1 MRQEHLV
8 QLKKEYQEKGYCQIR
23 DFFNASEIK
32 VIEETLETAKEKSQ
46 ISQEKVTLKIGK
58 YEDIDTKDH
67 AYDLVKY
74 DFVSSLL
81 KRKLPFLNAITE
93 KKIMIM
99 HNAFFSVEPN
109 QKGLGWHVGVGSF
122 SFTKMDDFGASIWIP
137 LDEITKE
144 YRGGMQYVPTNIFPG
159 KFLYTIHD
167 LHLRNSIKWDESKG
181 DLNEY
186 VANANTI
193 MNKIT
198 EDVIDYTIQDGYEE
212 GQYKPGDV
220 LFFDKYVLHRS
231 VPLNPGLHKIRR
243 AFVIRLVDYD
253 TRVDEERLGLFS
265 TYTQLH
271 SRFYKTLPRYN
282 KDSVLVMVSRSIK
295 QGLKSPYLRD
305 IPYVQK
311 TLSDR
316 IADESENLESEN
328 LLEGQN
334 TLKLDNFDVDLAEIK
349 ETLKQSLAE
358 ALYAD
363 ISEIEEEK
371 KFVDLGLDSIVGVEW
386 ITSINATY
394 NLNMKATKLYD
405 YPTLL
410 DLVHYISSE
419 LIKSQSKNQ
428 LFQGNQITLK
438 ASPKN
443 QDLPTDAQEVRQKI
457 RSILN
462 QVARKKLTAQEANKM
477 IAKIKQGK

>member
-1 MRQEHLV
+1 MRQENLGK
-8 QLKKEYQEKGYCQIR
+8 LKEEYEEKGYCQIR
-23 DFFNASEIK
+23 GFFNPSEIK
-32 VIEETLETAKEKSQ
+32 VIEEALETAKEKSEV
-46 ISQEKVTLKIGK
+46 SKEKVTLKIGK
-58 YEDIDTKDH
+58 YEAIDTKDH

-81 KRKLPFLNAITE
+81 KRKLPFLNAITG

-137 LDEITKE
+137 LDEITEE
-144 YRGGMQYVPTNIFPG
+144 YRGGMQYVPIDVFPG

-167 LHLRNSIKWDESKG
+167 LHLKNNIKWDESKG

-198 EDVIDYTIQDGYEE
+198 EDVIDYTIKDGYEE
-212 GQYKPGDV
+212 DQYKVGDV
-220 LFFDKYVLHRS
+220 LFFNKYVLHRS
-231 VPLNPGLHKIRR
+231 VPLKPGLHKIRR

-253 TRVDEERLGLFS
+253 TRIDEERLGLFS

-316 IADESENLESEN
+316 IAGESEN
-328 LLEGQN
+328 LLEGQK
-334 TLKLDNFDVDLAEIK
+334 TLKLDSFDVDLAEIK

-363 ISEIEEEK
+363 ISEIEEDK
-371 KFVDLGLDSIVGVEW
+371 SFVDLGLDSIVGVEW
-386 ITSINATY
+386 ITSMNAMY
-394 NLNMKATKLYD
+394 NLKMKATKLYD

-410 DLVHYISSE
+410 DLAHYISSE
-419 LIKSQSKNQ
+419 LKKSQSKNK
-428 LFQGNQITLK
+428 LSQGNQITSP
-438 ASPKN
+438 ASLKN
-443 QDLPTDAQEVRQKI
+443 QDLPKDTQEEVRQKI

-462 QVARKKLTAQEANKM
+462 QVASQQITTQEANKM